1 MYLSLYAQLHA
12 HTRVIKRL
20 CSVLPECLAP
30 PQQRHPQAPLH
41 SGVQEE
47 RPLQAGRCHC
57 SSSSRYCSCF
67 ERLLVGTGLKL
78 SGPSW
83 SDPDLGKVCL
93 REHGSEGS
101 VSVMR
106 SRGRMKVEGK
116 ERRSES

>member
-1 MYLSLYAQLHA
+1 
-12 HTRVIKRL
+12 
-20 CSVLPECLAP
+20 
-30 PQQRHPQAPLH
+30 
-41 SGVQEE
+41 
-47 RPLQAGRCHC
+47 
-57 SSSSRYCSCF
+57 
-67 ERLLVGTGLKL
+67 VGTGLKL